1 MIAAI
6 LLIGAMAGVLV
17 LYVTPSGVSVGSDS
31 VESVVSARNLAAGV
45 GLGLP
50 APSGRFMPLML
61 HPPLYPLVL
70 TAFEILGVD
79 SLGAAR
85 WLNAIIMTAV
95 VVVAGLATYQVTC
108 GLTLSLGVGLLIATW
123 SPLMVMFSG
132 ALSEP
137 LFLLLMVATLSLLF
151 VGARGG
157 RTVLVALAG
166 IAAGLAGLARYPGI
180 VLAFVGAAY
189 LLCFAR
195 GPWKRKAKLSGIFFV
210 LAVLPLAVWVGHLR
224 VSYGESLG
232 GVVLVD
238 DFWRRI
244 TPFRLVLAEMLWQWM
259 PLSSLIP
266 EPPYRMKL
274 AILALFMLLVLVG
287 VASALRRK
295 PNGQHDLVHAA
306 ALTGLLA
313 AAYAGLVAVAYAFR
327 VPAPDLDNRTLF
339 VIPFALTGG
348 LLFAVAFALGG
359 WLPSGTRSMIL
370 SLVMVGLVGLQLP
383 QAYSTAERLSR
394 NDGGLAGPAW
404 QASCVLNA
412 LSELPSGLPLIS
424 NETAAVLL
432 YRGVYPH
439 GIPELETR
447 THLPLETQFGS
458 GASDVEQL
466 FRARQAA
473 LVLFDTVIWKLDA
486 MYFGD
491 ADARL
496 RGMTTGLEVFEDCQD
511 GTIYLYPLE

>member
-1 MIAAI
+1 MSTSSNNPAPRQAGPTASWTRPSVERAEGAGPSWPLHLIAAI

-17 LYVTPSGVSVGSDS
+17 LYVTPSGVSVGSDT

-189 LLCFAR
+189 LFCFAR

-210 LAVLPLAVWVGHLR
+210 LAVLPLAVWVGHLS

-232 GVVLVD
+232 G
-238 DFWRRI
+238 
-244 TPFRLVLAEMLWQWM
+244 
-259 PLSSLIP
+259 
-266 EPPYRMKL
+266 
-274 AILALFMLLVLVG
+274 G
-287 VASALRRK
+287 
-295 PNGQHDLVHAA
+295 
-306 ALTGLLA
+306 
-313 AAYAGLVAVAYAFR
+313 
-327 VPAPDLDNRTLF
+327 
-339 VIPFALTGG
+339 
-348 LLFAVAFALGG
+348 
-359 WLPSGTRSMIL
+359 
-370 SLVMVGLVGLQLP
+370 
-383 QAYSTAERLSR
+383 
-394 NDGGLAGPAW
+394 
-404 QASCVLNA
+404 
-412 LSELPSGLPLIS
+412 
-424 NETAAVLL
+424 
-432 YRGVYPH
+432 
-439 GIPELETR
+439 
-447 THLPLETQFGS
+447 
-458 GASDVEQL
+458 
-466 FRARQAA
+466 
-473 LVLFDTVIWKLDA
+473 
-486 MYFGD
+486 
-491 ADARL
+491 
-496 RGMTTGLEVFEDCQD
+496 
-511 GTIYLYPLE
+511 